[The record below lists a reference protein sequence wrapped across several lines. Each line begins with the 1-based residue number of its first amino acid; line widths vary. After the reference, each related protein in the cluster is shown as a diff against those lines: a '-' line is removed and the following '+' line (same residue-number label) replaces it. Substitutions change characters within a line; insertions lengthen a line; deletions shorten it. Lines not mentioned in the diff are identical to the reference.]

1 MVTID
6 GWNKPRRHSRTNAVI
21 SALARSGALSLVFE
35 VAWRG
40 KTRKTRWGEG
50 GPFLITSR
58 VLPTLPFPLP
68 TPTSSN
74 STFDIF
80 ELPFVHNSFRWN
92 AVHSHNFH
100 WYPVSHLYFNT
111 MSGGLIPAL
120 GGLLG
125 GSSALEPITDQ
136 ERTILGPL
144 TTTFTQPP
152 QCTTAAAEVS
162 GQTLLGQL
170 AQVCGPEGGAIDT
183 SCWPP
188 TSGAGAGP
196 ATHTQGLGFY
206 SPGISCPAGH
216 TSACSA
222 TAGLFGKTEW
232 PLQYTLSA
240 SETAVG
246 CCPG

>member
-1 MVTID
+1 MAREDEKDKMGGGRAFSDYIPCLAHAPFPITNTI
-6 GWNKPRRHSRTNAVI
+6 RHSTF
-21 SALARSGALSLVFE
+21 LSCPLFTILLD
-35 VAWRG
+35 G
-40 KTRKTRWGEG
+40 MQC
-50 GPFLITSR
+50 I
-58 VLPTLPFPLP
+58 PT
-68 TPTSSN
+68 
-74 STFDIF
+74 IF
-80 ELPFVHNSFRWN
+80 I
-92 AVHSHNFH
+92 

-144 TTTFTQPP
+144 TSTFTQPP
-152 QCTTAAAEVS
+152 QCTTAAAEIS

-170 AQVCGPEGGAIDT
+170 AQVCGAEGGAIET